1 MRSRRDMLRAATA
14 VAGAAAVGAVGGGVT
29 TAAAAAPAARRPRG
43 VRQPRRVLSSV
54 GTRLNTF
61 KDASGLVTV
70 SVFSHRG
77 NPAQQHWIDETVLVG
92 DGDMIAIGGGA
103 TAAEYPNGALLT
115 ASYPT
120 DDLSGWTVSSK
131 DHIDAQAHE
140 LVSYVIG
147 LKIAGMSRDQLLR
160 SVHVARADSGL
171 APHPEAEAGLPSSD
185 EYVLVG
191 GGFRVDWHG
200 GGNLATASFP
210 STETSWKARSK
221 DHLVSD
227 PANMRVFAIG
237 LRRFLPVGLVS
248 NSFTRADSGQSPHP
262 AAVASVEPGFAL
274 TGGGAEVHYRGS
286 GNLLWKLEPA
296 TTQTPS
302 YSAAAKDHHV
312 SDPSTITA
320 YAVGIRLN

>member
-1 MRSRRDMLRAATA
+1 MARSRRDMLRAATA
-14 VAGAAAVGAVGGGVT
+14 MAGAAAVGAGGGG
-29 TAAAAAPAARRPRG
+29 TAAATPGGARS
-43 VRQPRRVLSSV
+43 RRVLSSV

-61 KDASGLVTV
+61 RDASGLVTV

-77 NPAQQHWIDETVLVG
+77 SPPQQHWIDETVLVG

-103 TAAEYPNGALLT
+103 TAVEYPQGALLT

-131 DHIDAQAHE
+131 DHVDAQAHE

-147 LKIAGMSRDQLLR
+147 LKIAGISREELLR
-160 SVHVARADSGL
+160 SVYVSRADSGL
-171 APHPEAEAGLPSSD
+171 APHPEAEAGIPSSD

-200 GGNLATASFP
+200 SGNLATASFP
-210 STETSWKARSK
+210 ATETSWKARSK
-221 DHLVSD
+221 DHLVPD
-227 PANMRVFAIG
+227 PANIRVFAIA
-237 LRRFLPVGLVS
+237 LRRFLRVGVVS

-262 AAVASVEPGFAL
+262 AAVASVTPGYAL
-274 TGGGAEVHYRGS
+274 TGGGADVHYRGS
-286 GNLLWKLEPA
+286 GNLLWKLEPT

-302 YSAAAKDHHV
+302 FGAASKDHHV
-312 SDPSTITA
+312 SDPATITA
-320 YAVGIRLN
+320 YSVGIRVF

>member
-1 MRSRRDMLRAATA
+1 MRSRRDMLRAAGA
-14 VAGAAAVGAVGGGVT
+14 VAGATAMGAIGSG
-29 TAAAAAPAARRPRG
+29 AAAAATGGAGATKRRIS
-43 VRQPRRVLSSV
+43 SSV

-61 KDASGLVTV
+61 QDASGLVTV

-77 NPAQQHWIDETVLVG
+77 NPPQSHWIDETVLVG

-120 DDLSGWTVSSK
+120 DDLSGWTVGSK

-140 LVSYVIG
+140 LTSYVIG
-147 LKIAGMSRDQLLR
+147 LKIAGMSRDELLR
-160 SVHVARADSGL
+160 SVYVSRADSGV
-171 APHPEAEAGLPSSD
+171 APHPEAEAGVPSSTD
-185 EYVLVG
+185 FCLVG

-200 GGNLATASFP
+200 AGNLATASFP

-221 DHLVSD
+221 DHLASD
-227 PANMRVFAIG
+227 PANIRVFAIA
-237 LRRFLPVGLVS
+237 LRRNLRVGTVS
-248 NSFTRADSGQSPHP
+248 NSFMRADSGQSPHP

-274 TGGGAEVHYRGS
+274 TGGGADVHWRGA

-296 TTQTPS
+296 TGRTPS
-302 YSAAAKDHHV
+302 FSAAAKDHRAA
-312 SDPSTITA
+312 DPATITA
-320 YAVGIRLN
+320 YSLGIRIG